1 MKFRDRLLGTLRAL
15 QPILEEPGVMV
26 VDSEVPNLLE
36 PDASSTLVVSQDVDI
51 AVRVDRAR
59 YVKRRLS
66 DLEGFRPSSD
76 EPSVWL
82 PESPELLEVNF
93 LGLDPSTRDTSD
105 SYVIEDPDFPLM
117 VFGLLSLVKPG
128 RPVEIEGLRVPV
140 PGVSGLLLEKLAT
153 ERTGEKGD
161 RDLLVAL
168 GLLLVAK
175 PGDLD
180 EVDTAFRGLSPDLR
194 HTVRSNL
201 TILAGL
207 GGRLGMPDP
216 RPHYAPELVK
226 GSCTVMVVVCCLGW
240 ESTAMEP

>member
-1 MKFRDRLLGTLRAL
+1 
-15 QPILEEPGVMV
+15 MV

-36 PDASSTLVVSQDVDI
+36 PDALSTLVVSQDVDL

-59 YVKRRLS
+59 DVKRRLS
-66 DLEGFRPSSD
+66 DLEGFRPSSE

-82 PESPELLEVNF
+82 PESAELLEVNF
-93 LGLDPSTRDTSD
+93 LGLDPNTRDTSD
-105 SYVIEDPDFPLM
+105 SYVIDDPDFPLM
-117 VFGLLSLVKPG
+117 VFGLLSLMKPG
-128 RPVEIEGLRVPV
+128 RPVEIEGLSVPV
-140 PGVSGLLLEKLAT
+140 PRVAGLLLEKLAT

-175 PGDLD
+175 PEDLD
-180 EVDTAFRGLSPDLR
+180 ELDATYRGLSPDLR

-207 GGRLGMPDP
+207 EGRLGMPDP
-216 RPHYAPELVK
+216 GPHRVAIASLRRRLEAT
-226 GSCTVMVVVCCLGW
+226 GGT
-240 ESTAMEP
+240 E